1 MHALSTGLDAAA
13 LERTAAPLGEAFD
26 LPGDAY
32 ISPEVFAWE
41 RQAFFAGSWVCVGR
55 AEALREPGSRGS
67 HRIGDEGV
75 FLVRGEDSELRAF
88 YNVCRH
94 RGHEVVEAGDHIAG
108 RTLQCPYHGWIY
120 NLDGTLRGAPGF
132 RDVPAFDPSKQT
144 LTPVRAVE
152 WHGWVLVNA
161 SGDAPEFDEY
171 IGDLEDLV
179 RDHEPERLSV
189 AASQEYVLQANW
201 KVVASNYHECYH
213 CSNIHPQLCRVTPT
227 DSGFNL
233 DPTGAWVGGPMDL
246 MEHAQTMSLSGES
259 RGVVLR
265 GLDDRK
271 RRQVFYLQLF
281 PNLLISL
288 HPYYVLTHVLEP
300 MSAGVTRV
308 ECEWLFP
315 PEALGLSGFDP
326 KYAVEFWDITNRQD
340 WHACESVQRGV
351 SSRGYRPGLL
361 SRRED
366 AAHQFLA
373 LVARSHLAGRVAP
386 PPSRAEVGRP

>member
-1 MHALSTGLDAAA
+1 
-13 LERTAAPLGEAFD
+13 
-26 LPGDAY
+26 
-32 ISPEVFAWE
+32 
-41 RQAFFAGSWVCVGR
+41 
-55 AEALREPGSRGS
+55 
-67 HRIGDEGV
+67 
-75 FLVRGEDSELRAF
+75 
-88 YNVCRH
+88 
-94 RGHEVVEAGDHIAG
+94 
-108 RTLQCPYHGWIY
+108 
-120 NLDGTLRGAPGF
+120 
-132 RDVPAFDPSKQT
+132 
-144 LTPVRAVE
+144 
-152 WHGWVLVNA
+152 
-161 SGDAPEFDEY
+161 
-171 IGDLEDLV
+171 
-179 RDHEPERLSV
+179 
-189 AASQEYVLQANW
+189 
-201 KVVASNYHECYH
+201 
-213 CSNIHPQLCRVTPT
+213 
-227 DSGFNL
+227 
-233 DPTGAWVGGPMDL
+233 
-246 MEHAQTMSLSGES
+246 MSLSGES